1 MRGPDTARALL
12 PPGRGRGL
20 VGVLDRLLPHRP
32 LAHRPGRQRPVP
44 RALPQRGADRAAGH
58 RPRLPARHPRGP
70 DPAHPRPLR
79 ARALGAG
86 RGVPDVPLARC
97 DPRARQGARAAAGRA
112 RARRARGRAV
122 GGARRD
128 RRRGV
133 GARAGAGRP
142 AGPAR
147 RPGLA
152 RAVRDVDRRVAGDG
166 QRPAA
171 RPHGGAAGRRAP
183 PRGAARPLGVAGA
196 AVRRGLRAPA
206 PPVPALG
213 RDDRLHPPADRLLPG
228 AARRRWRG
236 ASCASGTRTPA
247 RTPAS

>member
-1 MRGPDTARALL
+1 MIDGLGLAGFFILHRDLLELAREVAVAGPRAGLGARAAAAGARARLL
-12 PPGRGRGL
+12 
-20 VGVLDRLLPHRP
+20 GVLDRLLPHRP

-86 RGVPDVPLARC
+86 GGVPDVPLARR

-112 RARRARGRAV
+112 RAGRARGRAV

-128 RRRGV
+128 RRRRG
-133 GARAGAGRP
+133 GARAGARRA
-142 AGPAR
+142 AGAAR
-147 RPGLA
+147 RPRLA

-166 QRPAA
+166 QRPPA
-171 RPHGGAAGRRAP
+171 RPRRERSPATSPAAPRCPAAGR
-183 PRGAARPLGVAGA
+183 G
-196 AVRRGLRAPA
+196 
-206 PPVPALG
+206 
-213 RDDRLHPPADRLLPG
+213 
-228 AARRRWRG
+228 WRG
-236 ASCASGTRTPA
+236 CATRPTGCRAISPSTRA
-247 RTPAS
+247 G